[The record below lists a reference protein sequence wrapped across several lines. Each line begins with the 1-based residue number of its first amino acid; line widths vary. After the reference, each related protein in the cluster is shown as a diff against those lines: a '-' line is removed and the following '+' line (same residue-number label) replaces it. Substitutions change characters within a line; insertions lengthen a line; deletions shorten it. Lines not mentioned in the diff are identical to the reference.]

1 MRANK
6 PKIYDVDGTARE
18 IPVFLELD
26 SGKYEIRFENASLIE
41 VVDALNRLDDRFVVI
56 ASSGV
61 KFSSSS
67 GSPLSTSDDLKE
79 ESIPKVVSGFFSGSF
94 FELVRDVSLTGGF
107 SFDRIDNTFYIADN
121 PVDLSVCS
129 VSSVIETSLTK
140 DDLDSLKTSFGQDVE
155 YSLVSSKLLITGR
168 FYAVKR
174 YREYV
179 LKLNEVKRSY
189 VAKLVFVRL
198 ERSAINRLE
207 AELKA
212 SSLDLISSGYDLL
225 SMFEAQLDVKLSRE
239 NSYNYQEHL
248 IYCTDGQKSALKI
261 GSTFQREQRAVSD
274 YGTSTTTGYQQFEDG
289 VDVELTPKRTLN
301 GVVELALKF
310 ENSKFTDNA
319 SLSKNQVDL
328 NYDCLSI
335 RENRLYYV
343 ASLTDQNAS
352 TSSRFL
358 GLSANNDG
366 KILTCWLVITPVNA
380 TTYKTADENIRYYK

>member
-1 MRANK
+1 MA
-6 PKIYDVDGTARE
+6 DG
-18 IPVFLELD
+18 
-26 SGKYEIRFENASLIE
+26 
-41 VVDALNRLDDRFVVI
+41 LNRLSDNFTVI
-56 ASSGV
+56 
-61 KFSSSS
+61 FS
-67 GSPLSTSDDLKE
+67 GSTPTRSGTIAAPATEEELSAETTEKL
-79 ESIPKVVSGFFSGSF
+79 INGFFSGTYA
-94 FELVRDVSLTGGF
+94 EIIRDVAIANGLF
-107 SFDRIDNTFYIADN
+107 FDRIDKTFYIA
-121 PVDLSVCS
+121 PTPIDLSMCAC
-129 VSSVIETSLTK
+129 SSVIETSLK
-140 DDLDSLKTSFGQDVE
+140 KEELDALKISFGPDVDFA
-155 YSLVSSKLLITGR
+155 LISSKLLITGR

-198 ERSAINRLE
+198 ERSTINRLE

-274 YGTSTTTGYQQFEDG
+274 YGTSTTTGYQSFEDG

-380 TTYKTADENIRYYK
+380 TTYKTADENL